1 MPSAQCPVS
10 PWDQARHSAAKL
22 VRIVLSSWTIHAS
35 DSNPYD
41 WGSWQIKSR
50 SNQLPLSA
58 FAKENHFPTAVT
70 VCHRQTFNQN
80 MNENAVNL
88 ANYSVDFWQ
97 KRPSYFIIQTWSN
110 QQWLLVDTDHCFP
123 IPNGSQAIL
132 LETSNDSLPRRAQG
146 EHIRLREN
154 TRNIKK
160 QHKQRRLKES
170 AAAILKYLKNMF
182 QKLSHAS

>member
-1 MPSAQCPVS
+1 M
-10 PWDQARHSAAKL
+10 QATS
-22 VRIVLSSWTIHAS
+22 
-35 DSNPYD
+35 SNPYD

-58 FAKENHFPTAVT
+58 FAKENHFFPTAVT
-70 VCHRQTFNQN
+70 VCHRQTVNPEN

-97 KRPSYFIIQTWSN
+97 KLPSYFTIQSWSN
-110 QQWLLVDTDHCFP
+110 QQWLLVDTGHCFP

-146 EHIRLREN
+146 EHIRLRVFS
-154 TRNIKK
+154 K
-160 QHKQRRLKES
+160 KQRRLKES